1 MITGTGRVSES
12 SYYLELY
19 KTKGNAKTSDE
30 KADPKSGKLV
40 TTIIE
45 KPKPDDSDSEDRTV
59 ELFQTEFLLE
69 DLENLCLADI
79 AKSHSNG
86 AAVMKK
92 VDSVMEAQVT
102 GLMQKDL
109 SDSSSGKKIRIPS
122 TCHC

>member
-12 SYYLELY
+12 SYYLEVY
-19 KTKGNAKTSDE
+19 KTKGNNAKTSDE

-45 KPKPDDSDSEDRTV
+45 KPKPDDPDSEDRTV

-109 SDSSSGKKIRIPS
+109 SDSSTGKTII
-122 TCHC
+122 